1 MVVSIVLFSEPDLP
15 PWNLRVEIAKL
26 PIQGDQTR
34 IVQRTGASSSETGPG
49 ARMNGLLGN
58 WIIKHETD
66 KSSLHGEWGLLMK
79 RLRGNRNIK
88 LLG

>member
-1 MVVSIVLFSEPDLP
+1 M
-15 PWNLRVEIAKL
+15 

-34 IVQRTGASSSETGPG
+34 TVQRTGASSSETGPG

-66 KSSLHGEWGLLMK
+66 KSSLHGKWGLLMK
-79 RLRGNRNIK
+79 RLKGNRSSK